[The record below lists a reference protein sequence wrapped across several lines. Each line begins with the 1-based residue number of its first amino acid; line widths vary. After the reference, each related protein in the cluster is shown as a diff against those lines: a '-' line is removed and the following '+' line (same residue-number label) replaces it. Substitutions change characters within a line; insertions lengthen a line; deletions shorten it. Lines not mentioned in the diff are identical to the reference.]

1 MHECPRCKQ
10 VQIPRLDITI
20 PSNAIELDPNTMAL
34 YGEGLED
41 GGEDA
46 DADDFAS
53 DDEESYGG
61 TTHPSHIH
69 TYCTYILHIHTY
81 IHTYS

>member
-10 VQIPRLDITI
+10 LQIPRLDITI
-20 PSNAIELDPNTMAL
+20 PSNAIELDPNTTAL

-46 DADDFAS
+46 DADDFGS
-53 DDEESYGG
+53 DDEESYGR
-61 TTHPSHIH
+61 SRN
-69 TYCTYILHIHTY
+69 ILINTVYTY
-81 IHTYS
+81 IHTYKHR